1 MNSNP
6 QSGEAVAQTI
16 LDGFD
21 RHYFL
26 FRRFGYEAK
35 FCFEHADW
43 SLAAEGRKERILG
56 YEARVNETVDA
67 LNTRFPG
74 VGKKAH
80 LWPDIKAA
88 YISLLQDHLQAEC
101 AETFYNSV
109 VCRVLHRNY
118 FNNENIFWRP
128 SISTEHLHGTSP
140 SYQSLYPHSQGLR
153 RCLLEIVTGF
163 GLSNRFQNLRRDIR
177 WLEMAIM
184 ERRGKNWRAQPNYQ
198 IQVLNTLFFR
208 NKAAY
213 IVGRVI
219 NGDRT
224 QALVIPLLQDSER
237 KIYVD
242 TALLR
247 RKDVT
252 IVFSFSRAYFM
263 VDMEVPSTYVRFLLS
278 IMPGKSSV
286 DLYAML
292 GLQKQAKTLFYRELQ
307 YHLNHSQ
314 DNFQVAPGVPGMVM
328 LVFTLPSFQ
337 FVFKLIKDRFDPP
350 KTSSREEVRQKY
362 QLVKYHDRVG
372 RLADTLEYSNVAI
385 SLDRIDP
392 ELLNQLR
399 KQAAGSIEET
409 GDQLIIK
416 HIYIERRME
425 PLDQY
430 LAQLAGSKRHRVIR
444 DFGQSIRDLVGAN
457 IFPGDMLKK
466 NFGVTRNE
474 RVVFYDYD
482 EICYITDCNFRRIP
496 PARSYEDEM
505 SDTPWYSIG
514 QNDVFPETF
523 APFFFTDASD
533 LALFKKD
540 HAELL
545 NAAWW
550 NGIKD
555 TILAGDLTDVF
566 PYPAKRQFSVRYS
579 S

>member
-1 MNSNP
+1 MNSDP
-6 QSGEAVAQTI
+6 QSGKAVAQTI

-43 SLAAEGRKERILG
+43 SRAAEGRKERILG
-56 YEARVNETVDA
+56 YEARVTETVNA
-67 LNTRFPG
+67 LNSQFPG
-74 VGKKAH
+74 VGKNAR
-80 LWPDIKAA
+80 LWPEIKSA
-88 YISLLQDHLQAEC
+88 YITILLNHLQAEC

-118 FNNENIFWRP
+118 YNNKNIFWRP

-140 SYQSLYPHSQGLR
+140 SYQSCYPASQGLR
-153 RCLLEIVTGF
+153 RCLLKIVTGF
-163 GLSNRFQNLRRDIR
+163 GLSNNFQNLRRDIR
-177 WLEMAIM
+177 RLENAIM
-184 ERRGKNWRAQPNYQ
+184 AHQGKSWKVQPNYQ
-198 IQVLNTLFFR
+198 IQVLKTLFFR
-208 NKAAY
+208 SKAAY
-213 IVGRVI
+213 IVCRII

-224 QALVIPLLQDSER
+224 QALVIPLLQDR
-237 KIYVD
+237 GRQIYVD

-307 YHLNHSQ
+307 YHLSHSE
-314 DNFQVAPGVPGMVM
+314 DNFQIAPGVPGMVM

-350 KTSSREEVRQKY
+350 KTSSQEDVRQKY

-392 ELLNQLR
+392 ELLQELR
-399 KQAAGSIEET
+399 NRAAGSIEESN
-409 GDQLIIK
+409 DQLVIE
-416 HIYIERRME
+416 HVYIERRME

-430 LAQLAGSKRHRVIR
+430 LAQLTGAKRRRAIR

-496 PARSYEDEM
+496 PARSYEDEI

-514 QNDVFPETF
+514 QNDVFPESF
-523 APFFFTDASD
+523 APFFFTDPSD
-533 LALFKKD
+533 MALFKKD
-540 HAELL
+540 HADLL
-545 NAAWW
+545 TAAWW
-550 NGIKD
+550 NQMKD

-566 PYPAKRQFSVRYS
+566 PYPVKRRFSVRFGS
-579 S
+579 

>member
-1 MNSNP
+1 MDTGATS
-6 QSGEAVAQTI
+6 SKDVAQII

-21 RHYFL
+21 RHYYL

-43 SLAAEGRKERILG
+43 SRAAEGRKERILG
-56 YEARVNETVDA
+56 YEARVTETVDA
-67 LNTRFPG
+67 LNKKFPG
-74 VGKKAH
+74 ASENAG
-80 LWPDIKAA
+80 LWPDVKTA
-88 YISLLQDHLQAEC
+88 YITLLLDHLQAEC

-118 FNNENIFWRP
+118 YNNENIFWRP
-128 SISTEHLHGTSP
+128 GISTEHLHGTSP
-140 SYQSLYPHSQGLR
+140 SYRSSYPPTQGLR
-153 RCLLEIVTGF
+153 RCLLEAITGF
-163 GLSNRFQNLRRDIR
+163 GLSNRFQDLRRDIR
-177 WLEMAIM
+177 RLEIAIL
-184 ERRGKNWRAQPNYQ
+184 EHRGKDWKPQPNYQ
-198 IQVLNTLFFR
+198 IQVLNSLFFR
-208 NKAAY
+208 SKAAY
-213 IVGRVI
+213 IVGRII

-224 QALVIPLLQDSER
+224 QALVIPLLLDSR
-237 KIYVD
+237 RRVFVD
-242 TALLR
+242 TALMR

-252 IVFSFSRAYFM
+252 IVFSFARAYFM
-263 VDMEVPSTYVRFLLS
+263 VDMEVPSAYVRFLLS

-307 YHLNHSQ
+307 YHLRHSQ
-314 DNFQVAPGVPGMVM
+314 DNFQIAPGVPGMVM

-350 KTSSREEVRQKY
+350 KTASREEVRQKY

-372 RLADTLEYSNVAI
+372 RLADTLEYSKVAI
-385 SLDRIDP
+385 SLDRIEP
-392 ELLNQLR
+392 ELLSELR
-399 KQAAGSIEET
+399 RCAAGSIEET
-409 GDQLIIK
+409 GDQLVIK

-430 LAQLAGSKRHRVIR
+430 LSQVTGSKRHRAIR

-496 PARSYEDEM
+496 PARSYEDEI

-514 QNDVFPETF
+514 QNDVFPESF
-523 APFFFTDASD
+523 APFFFTDAKD
-533 LALFKKD
+533 MALFKKD
-540 HAELL
+540 HADLL
-545 NAAWW
+545 DASWW
-550 NGIKD
+550 NRMKD

-566 PYPAKRQFSVRYS
+566 PYPLKRRFSVRFGN
-579 S
+579 